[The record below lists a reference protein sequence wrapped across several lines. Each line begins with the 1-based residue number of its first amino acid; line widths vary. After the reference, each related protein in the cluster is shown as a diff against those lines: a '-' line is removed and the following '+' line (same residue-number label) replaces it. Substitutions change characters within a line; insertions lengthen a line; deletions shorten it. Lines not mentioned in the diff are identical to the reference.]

1 MVYLHLRS
9 EAVAGRS
16 HPELV
21 STPEL
26 AKALGLSLRSV
37 QRYVAAGKIVPDL
50 TTPGGPGGR
59 GQHRW
64 NVERVREQLRG
75 VAREQ
80 RDE

>member
-1 MVYLHLRS
+1 VP
-9 EAVAGRS
+9 GRS

-37 QRYVAAGKIVPDL
+37 QRYIAAGKIVPDL

-64 NVERVREQLRG
+64 NIERVREQLRG

-80 RDE
+80 RDG

>member
-1 MVYLHLRS
+1 MPERS
-9 EAVAGRS
+9 R
-16 HPELV
+16 PELV

-37 QRYVAAGKIVPDL
+37 QRYIAAGKIVPDL

-80 RDE
+80 RDV